1 MVRFSRPF
9 RGPFRLYR
17 YRLLQPEAYFAIFFK
32 IYIVQDFATFEDSY
46 TSCLQTSAQF
56 RNVRKPKT
64 FCDLLTSKHLLRFLR
79 SSHNLR
85 DFDESIS
92 THVRNAFKKS
102 ENICRKI
109 PEISTNVRTFTKK
122 SAEKPHPSFLQ
133 VASGR
138 KGLLD
143 ALADG
148 LERSEMD
155 DTLVRPLGEDLRQR
169 LLVAQVDLHEL
180 DLGWLPRDLLH
191 AVDGD
196 VEGVDEIIH
205 DGDPVASKAALG
217 TVLQRAQ
224 PAAGL

>member
-1 MVRFSRPF
+1 MWNQSPNLLHHLEQH
-9 RGPFRLYR
+9 RG
-17 YRLLQPEAYFAIFFK
+17 AID
-32 IYIVQDFATFEDSY
+32 VV
-46 TSCLQTSAQF
+46 L
-56 RNVRKPKT
+56 V
-64 FCDLLTSKHLLRFLR
+64 
-79 SSHNLR
+79 
-85 DFDESIS
+85 
-92 THVRNAFKKS
+92 V
-102 ENICRKI
+102 
-109 PEISTNVRTFTKK
+109 
-122 SAEKPHPSFLQ
+122 
-133 VASGR
+133 R

-196 VEGVDEIIH
+196 VEGVDEVIH

-217 TVLQRAQ
+217 TVATS
-224 PAAGL
+224 AAGCWALKRESNRNRNNDQFRKIFCSK